1 MIFCATNWTLNSDY
15 NGLKAS
21 HDADKAVILKLKT
34 DYEAL
39 EQTHDSLIK
48 KFEDLKL
55 EYAAEVDNSENLA
68 KSLNAANTELQ
79 LKSDVIRSI
88 PPDYLGAL
96 ERLQNDKLCCR
107 DRMGREKELEMKNSD
122 LEKKYASREA
132 FLSSLASELFEL
144 REKNSDSARLGAV
157 IYLEDQIDI
166 KEKLIKSLKNHINK
180 MIVNKGLSDDSYSY
194 PAVLFDQ
201 DTENT
206 VIVAESEVISKKQ
219 LKKERQR
226 QKKKLEALSWESS
239 VTIEEIVPEG

>member
-1 MIFCATNWTLNSDY
+1 MSISPADKACAEVINSLKISGLTWGVQETPYSAYLTIRKKFQKSAVIPHLSVSTIGRAEEESDLLRHKLDTLNSDY

-39 EQTHDSLIK
+39 EQTHDSMIK

-68 KSLNAANTELQ
+68 KSLHTANTELQ

-96 ERLQNDKLCCR
+96 ERLQNDKPCCR

-122 LEKKYASREA
+122 LEKKSASREA

-144 REKNSDSARLGAV
+144 REKN
-157 IYLEDQIDI
+157 
-166 KEKLIKSLKNHINK
+166 
-180 MIVNKGLSDDSYSY
+180 
-194 PAVLFDQ
+194 
-201 DTENT
+201 
-206 VIVAESEVISKKQ
+206 
-219 LKKERQR
+219 
-226 QKKKLEALSWESS
+226 
-239 VTIEEIVPEG
+239 